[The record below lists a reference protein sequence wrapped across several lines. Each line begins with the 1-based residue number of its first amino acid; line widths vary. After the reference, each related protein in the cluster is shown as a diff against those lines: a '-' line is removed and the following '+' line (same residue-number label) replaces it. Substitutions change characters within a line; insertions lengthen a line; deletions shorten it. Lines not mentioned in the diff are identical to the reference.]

1 MIYVALGDSDI
12 SEMRRWFDRAT
23 TAQLDYAGAWN
34 HLRWGLRPRWYGD
47 RDSMLA
53 LGVAALKTR
62 RFDTDVPRKYF
73 DSLSDVEEEM
83 GLPAGEHLYGRD
95 NIWPHLQ
102 ELYEGYLAEPSLTA
116 YCKNGWR
123 SSYTTVAYL
132 AGQYEVARQQLE
144 ALDWRPSA
152 ANLTGWKRDLSLL
165 PLEVAARTSPQSAQV
180 AEAERLRADMDAAGA
195 LAAYQ
200 KLAAATNLDARTRS
214 FVEDREATLELEKR
228 LQAGDWVDFLPT
240 RTNLT
245 GWHAELGKFTPLP
258 DGALEVQSDTRGHLI
273 YSRVRIGENLEV
285 RGEFEVVSS
294 STKAFQAGLVMGLP
308 ERDSYNWY
316 AFRVKRNQ
324 DEGDVASFSKSWTT
338 RQISKPITLN
348 SQTNTFDLSLQHCK
362 VSGQVNGQEVFDAE
376 TAPANIYVAG
386 DEFLLGLG
394 AFNDSNNTVIRYR
407 HVQVR
412 RLTSP

>member
-1 MIYVALGDSDI
+1 
-12 SEMRRWFDRAT
+12 
-23 TAQLDYAGAWN
+23 
-34 HLRWGLRPRWYGD
+34 
-47 RDSMLA
+47 
-53 LGVAALKTR
+53 
-62 RFDTDVPRKYF
+62 
-73 DSLSDVEEEM
+73 
-83 GLPAGEHLYGRD
+83 
-95 NIWPHLQ
+95 
-102 ELYEGYLAEPSLTA
+102 
-116 YCKNGWR
+116 
-123 SSYTTVAYL
+123 
-132 AGQYEVARQQLE
+132 
-144 ALDWRPSA
+144 
-152 ANLTGWKRDLSLL
+152 
-165 PLEVAARTSPQSAQV
+165 
-180 AEAERLRADMDAAGA
+180 
-195 LAAYQ
+195 
-200 KLAAATNLDARTRS
+200 
-214 FVEDREATLELEKR
+214 
-228 LQAGDWVDFLPT
+228 VDFLPT